1 MTGLNPVV
9 QIGSM
14 LIGIL
19 SHRVTF
25 CVFSTA
31 NKKLL
36 AINLAYSSRTGEYW
50 PLDVLVQSFLLRPRT
65 NFSRAALAL
74 GQFSSVLANGVEY
87 ISLGV
92 LSTSSNSARK
102 IPLDCLRFDT
112 SVSALLLYLKR
123 LL

>member
-14 LIGIL
+14 SIGIFP
-19 SHRVTF
+19 HRVTF

-36 AINLAYSSRTGEYW
+36 AINLAYPSRTGEYW
-50 PLDVLVQSFLLRPRT
+50 PLDVLVQSFLLRPRA

-92 LSTSSNSARK
+92 LSTSSKSARK
-102 IPLDCLRFDT
+102 IPQGCLRFDT

-123 LL
+123 